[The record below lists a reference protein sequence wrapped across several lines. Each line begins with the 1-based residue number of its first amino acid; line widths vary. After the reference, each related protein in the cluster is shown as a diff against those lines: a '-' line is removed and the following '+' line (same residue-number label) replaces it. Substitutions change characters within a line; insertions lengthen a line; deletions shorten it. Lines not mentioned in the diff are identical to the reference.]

1 MARTS
6 EPFWWFLFIGG
17 ATIAAILVPVHIVI
31 TGAASWLGEALE
43 YERVLSLASQ
53 PLAKLYLF
61 VLISLPLLHWA
72 HRFRFTVVDLGLKAN
87 RRAVATA
94 CYGSAIIGSALAAV
108 VLVTL

>member
-17 ATIAAILVPVHIVI
+17 ATIAALFVPVHIVI
-31 TGAASWLGEALE
+31 TGAASWLGQAFE
-43 YERVLSLASQ
+43 YERVLNLASH
-53 PLAKLYLF
+53 PLGKLYLF

-87 RRAVATA
+87 KRVVAVA
-94 CYGSAIIGSALAAV
+94 CYGSAMIGSILTAI
-108 VLVTL
+108 VLVGL

>member
-1 MARTS
+1 VTRTS

-17 ATIAAILVPVHIVI
+17 ATIAALFVPVHIVI

-43 YERVLSLASQ
+43 YERVLSLASH
-53 PLAKLYLF
+53 PLSKLYLF

-87 RRAVATA
+87 RRVVAAA
-94 CYGSAIIGSALAAV
+94 CYGSAIIGSVLTAM

>member
-1 MARTS
+1 MTRTS

-17 ATIAAILVPVHIVI
+17 ATIAALFVPVHIVI

-43 YERVLSLASQ
+43 YERVLSLASH
-53 PLAKLYLF
+53 PLSKLYLF

-87 RRAVATA
+87 RRVVAAA
-94 CYGSAIIGSALAAV
+94 CYGSAIIGSVLTAM

>member
-1 MARTS
+1 MSRTS

-17 ATIAAILVPVHIVI
+17 ATIAALFVPVHIVI
-31 TGAASWLGEALE
+31 TGAASWLGEALA
-43 YERVLSLASQ
+43 YERVLSLASH
-53 PLAKLYLF
+53 PLSKLYLF

-87 RRAVATA
+87 RRTVAAA
-94 CYGSAIIGSALAAV
+94 CYGSAIIGSVLAAV